1 MVKAMVAKHVKK
13 TVASSPTLT
22 DGFTQMVGGV
32 EFRVRVDQQRV
43 TVFLDGLESS
53 AINLLDPTELEFEYM
68 QYMTCVANAF
78 FPLPAPLSALH
89 LGAAACSLPSAWEAL
104 RPGSAQVAV
113 DLNGELLALVR
124 QLFPL
129 PKSPVLK
136 LRQQDAAQT
145 LAQTRPGK
153 FQVVV
158 RDVFAGGVTPEVL
171 RSSIFYSQAA
181 TALGPGGL
189 LLVNCAHGGGVDARL
204 EVRAALSQ
212 FQDVFLFAEG
222 KTLAGGRRG
231 NVVLA
236 ARNPFLDEDAT
247 ETAEMWLEAQRNLRK
262 LAFPAK
268 VLETEKARRWVG
280 N

>member
-1 MVKAMVAKHVKK
+1 MAAKRVKK
-13 TVASSPTLT
+13 SVASSPTLT
-22 DGFTQMVGGV
+22 DGFTQMVGDV

-53 AINLLDPTELEFEYM
+53 ALNLLDPTELEFEYM
-68 QYMTCVANAF
+68 QYMTCVTNAF
-78 FPLPAPLSALH
+78 FPLPAPLRALH

-104 RPGSAQVAV
+104 RPGSTQVAV
-113 DLNGELLALVR
+113 DLNGELLTLVR

-129 PKSPVLK
+129 PKPAALK
-136 LRQQDAAQT
+136 LRQQDAALT

-171 RSSIFYSQAA
+171 RGSDFYTQAA

-189 LLVNCAHGGGVDARL
+189 LLVNCGHGGGVDARF
-204 EVRAALSQ
+204 EVRAALGA
-212 FQDVFLFAEG
+212 FRDVFAFAEG

-236 ARNPFLDEDAT
+236 ARNPLLDEGAD
-247 ETAEMWLEAQRNLRK
+247 ETAEIWLEAERNLRK
-262 LAFPAK
+262 LAFPVK
-268 VLETEKARRWVG
+268 VLDTEKARRWAG